1 MVIDIKSNVVM
12 TSSPG
17 LGRGLFKAYDECAS
31 DEQGAEAS
39 LSDEIQW
46 SPEPSDWTLDIDQ
59 QTQIN

>member
-1 MVIDIKSNVVM
+1 M

-31 DEQGAEAS
+31 DEQGTEAP